1 MTAAQTP
8 ESRDLFRSA
17 LHGAV
22 TQGLSPDPDTQLG
35 HYTLVAIRVIAAEHP
50 DASAD
55 LINSA
60 YDAFLSE
67 HS

>member
-1 MTAAQTP
+1 MCIAQTP
-8 ESRDLFRSA
+8 ENRELFRRA

-22 TQGLSPDPDTQLG
+22 TRGVCPDPDVPLG

-50 DASAD
+50 DVSAD
-55 LINSA
+55 LIASA

-67 HS
+67 HT